1 MCKIDLS
8 KIDSTCQSGISD
20 VVIVD
25 AKDVVVENGAVRIKR
40 KYGKHKRL
48 MYKYIQHGKEQPT
61 N

>member
-20 VVIVD
+20 VVIID

-40 KYGKHKRL
+40 KYGKHKRM
-48 MYKYIQHGKEQPT
+48 MYKYIQNG
-61 N
+61 